1 MSAKVK
7 KPAASSTARKEIVK
21 GFNVEEFRAP
31 FVLRCG
37 ALMIDYIV
45 VLLIP
50 VASLILGR
58 FLQYD
63 GAKLLNS
70 EINNTGWLITILLCL
85 TNFFIFPLFSGQ
97 SIGKMITGLRIVRL
111 DGTAPHFRDIVLRHV
126 VGYPITFFSA
136 MLGYVLVLFNKSGRA
151 LHDFLSGTVVVYG
164 SPVRKI
170 IKVSR
175 SNEKLKKPKT
185 KAHLA

>member
-1 MSAKVK
+1 MSAKEK
-7 KPAASSTARKEIVK
+7 KTAATPAGRKEIVR
-21 GFNVEEFRAP
+21 GFDVKEFRAP

-97 SIGKMITGLRIVRL
+97 TIGKMITGLRIVRL
-111 DGTAPHFRDIVLRHV
+111 DGTAPGLRDIFLRHV
-126 VGYPITFFSA
+126 IGYPITFFSA
-136 MLGYVLVLFNKSGRA
+136 MLGFVLVLFNQSGRA

-170 IKVSR
+170 ARVSR
-175 SNEKLKKPKT
+175 SKAEPKKSKT
-185 KAHLA
+185 KARLA